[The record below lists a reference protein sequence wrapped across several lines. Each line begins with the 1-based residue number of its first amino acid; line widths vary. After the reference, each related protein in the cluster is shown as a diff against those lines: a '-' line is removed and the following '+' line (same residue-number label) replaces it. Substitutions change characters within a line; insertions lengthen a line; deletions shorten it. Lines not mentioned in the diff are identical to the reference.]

1 MSDIGWISIH
11 RKIARSWIWEAK
23 PFSYGQA
30 WVDILLE
37 CNHRDKKILIGKTLV
52 SVSRGQ
58 SANSRRTWGKRWGWS
73 KSAVDHFL
81 NLLEFDKMIQ
91 AENVHVTTRITVI
104 NYDTYQSVTAT
115 GHTAEEPR
123 EGHGADTNNNDNNE
137 NNENNDVLRA
147 HSAFR
152 AISSRKPT
160 QHELMRLTQLVI
172 QYGAD
177 DVVIAVQQCGDNGWH
192 SVDSVKKILLGDLK
206 PRSVKKEEK
215 SATPQ
220 PQKNVYYC
228 DNCAGAFSAVDG
240 VCPKCGEVGI

>member
-1 MSDIGWISIH
+1 MSNIGWISIH
-11 RKIARSWIWEAK
+11 RKIAESWIWEAK

-91 AENVHVTTRITVI
+91 TENVHVTTRITVI
-104 NYDTYQSVTAT
+104 NYDTYQSTTAT

-123 EGHGADTNNNDNNE
+123 EGHEADTNNKETMKTINDSGIIFTSMTVPNLLNTLYNKHGIE
-137 NNENNDVLRA
+137 AVKTVLEILESKTPSQQNSGAYVRTIIGNTDF
-147 HSAFR
+147 S
-152 AISSRKPT
+152 KPKSPKQLKT
-160 QHELMRLTQLVI
+160 ADIYRELP
-172 QYGAD
+172 D
-177 DVVIAVQQCGDNGWH
+177 D
-192 SVDSVKKILLGDLK
+192 
-206 PRSVKKEEK
+206 
-215 SATPQ
+215 
-220 PQKNVYYC
+220 
-228 DNCAGAFSAVDG
+228 
-240 VCPKCGEVGI
+240 